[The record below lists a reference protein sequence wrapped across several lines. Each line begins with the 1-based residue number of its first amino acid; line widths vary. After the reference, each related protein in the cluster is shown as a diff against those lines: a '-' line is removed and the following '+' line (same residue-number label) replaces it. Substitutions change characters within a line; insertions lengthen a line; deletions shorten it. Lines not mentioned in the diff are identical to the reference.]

1 MQLSYFVHGGE
12 RCPLR
17 KLESK
22 ASIDPESLK
31 VLLQMMKPESQHVL
45 LGAVGAKTSLQSG
58 YVGLTL
64 VFVGA
69 FLEVIGYVAARPWK
83 ERASS

>member
-1 MQLSYFVHGGE
+1 
-12 RCPLR
+12 
-17 KLESK
+17 
-22 ASIDPESLK
+22 
-31 VLLQMMKPESQHVL
+31 MMKPESQHVL